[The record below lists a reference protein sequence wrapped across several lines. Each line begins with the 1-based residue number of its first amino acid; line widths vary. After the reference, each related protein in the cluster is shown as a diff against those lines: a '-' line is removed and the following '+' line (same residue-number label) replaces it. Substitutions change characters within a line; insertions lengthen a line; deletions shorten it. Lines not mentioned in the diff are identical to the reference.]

1 MSGDYYKDSTNT
13 NTVPIIKVGEV
24 ISVLDTTKSGRIKVS
39 ITGVDDLETDST
51 LIDCVPLLPKYL
63 VTLPKVGECVFV
75 FQYENKLGTPT
86 TSFKS
91 KRFWIGPLITQPTK
105 LSGEDYNDALSIL
118 PDGYKKLKDPGID
131 IGVYG
136 DDDDITLQGRYNTDI
151 IQKDRQIWIRTGKFT
166 EGDPKKYNKKDL
178 GFIQLKYGGEKLK
191 REITQRKVVTKS
203 QPLPKINIFVKIS
216 TNTEATPLG
225 LSGDL
230 PPERYKEDDVLT
242 TDLFIRIT
250 NISDGK
256 EIDTFTQVFNTGK
269 NSREQ
274 ALNSAKLYIDGK
286 GLAQYQI
293 RSDAQDFITIY
304 KGANGIATSKDLISI
319 DIVKTIPEVKL
330 IKKND
335 VTTSVINV
343 VANKINL
350 ISHDGAHSFN
360 LTDPEGLITDD
371 EQEKINN
378 EAHPLVYGDT
388 LVEFLELV
396 KRYVI
401 SHVHPYNG
409 LPADPSKST
418 TDVMGYDL
426 NKILNKNINSN

>member
-1 MSGDYYKDSTNT
+1 MSSNYYNNSTDT

-24 ISVLDTTKSGRIKVS
+24 ISVIDTTKSGRIKVK
-39 ITGVDDLETDST
+39 ITGVDDLETDAT

-63 VTLPKVGECVFV
+63 VTLPKVGECVFL

-86 TSFKS
+86 SSFKS

-191 REITQRKVVTKS
+191 REITQKKISTKS
-203 QPLPKINIFVKIS
+203 QPLPKINIKVKIS
-216 TNTEATPLG
+216 TTTTDLPLG

-250 NISDGK
+250 NIGDGE
-256 EIDTFTQVFNTGK
+256 EIDILEDQFTTGK

-274 ALNSAKLYIDGK
+274 ALKAAKSYIDGK
-286 GLAQYQI
+286 GLKQYQI
-293 RSDAQDFITIY
+293 KSEAQDFIKIY
-304 KGANGIATSKDLISI
+304 KGAVGIAISKDLEPIE
-319 DIVKTIPEVKL
+319 VTKTISEVKL
-330 IKKND
+330 IKKD
-335 VTTSVINV
+335 DITTSVINV

-350 ISHDGAHSFN
+350 ISHDGAHSFD
-360 LTDPEGLITDD
+360 LTDPKGLITDD

-378 EAHPLVYGDT
+378 EAHPVVYGDT

-409 LPADPSKST
+409 LPADPGKST

>member
-1 MSGDYYKDSTNT
+1 MSGNYYNDSTNT

-24 ISVLDTTKSGRIKVS
+24 VSVLDTTKSGRIKVI
-39 ITGVDDLETDST
+39 ITGVDDLETDDT

-118 PDGYKKLKDPGID
+118 PDGYKKLKDPNID

-191 REITQRKVVTKS
+191 REITQKKVVTKS
-203 QPLPKINIFVKIS
+203 NPLPKINVFVKIS
-216 TNTEATPLG
+216 TVTSDLPFG
-225 LSGDL
+225 LAGNL
-230 PPERYKEDDVLT
+230 PPERYKEDDVLS

-250 NISDGK
+250 NLIDGK
-256 EIDTFTQVFNTGK
+256 QIDVIEQQFNNGK

-274 ALNSAKLYIDGK
+274 ALKAAKLWVDGK
-286 GLAQYQI
+286 GLSQYQI
-293 RSDAQDFITIY
+293 KSESQDFIAI
-304 KGANGIATSKDLISI
+304 
-319 DIVKTIPEVKL
+319 
-330 IKKND
+330 
-335 VTTSVINV
+335 
-343 VANKINL
+343 
-350 ISHDGAHSFN
+350 
-360 LTDPEGLITDD
+360 
-371 EQEKINN
+371 
-378 EAHPLVYGDT
+378 
-388 LVEFLELV
+388 
-396 KRYVI
+396 
-401 SHVHPYNG
+401 
-409 LPADPSKST
+409 
-418 TDVMGYDL
+418 
-426 NKILNKNINSN
+426 